1 MQHKIRWGIL
11 GCGNIAAKFAA
22 DLSFVEDAVVTSVA
36 SRSLDKAKAFAVRFG
51 AAHAYGSYEELA
63 RDPEVDV
70 IYVATPHSHHYENTL
85 LCLNHDK
92 ATLCEKAF
100 ALNSW
105 QAHEMI
111 DLAKKRKVFLMEALW
126 TKFLPHYIKLQEILK
141 AGTLGDITS
150 VIVNFGFV
158 PTPPVPARVFDPA
171 LGGGTMLDIGIYN
184 VFMAMSVLG
193 RPDHIDAYMKP
204 ASTGIDAQCAVLF
217 RYNNGSMAQ
226 LFSSFEANLAMEA
239 DIAGNKGRIRVT
251 HRFYAP
257 DTVIE
262 YYSDKPDSLQVI
274 NVERETGGH
283 GYEYEARHVGECL
296 RKGLLESPVMTHA
309 DTLMLMEVL
318 DEIRRK
324 AGIVYSA
331 DKV

>member
-1 MQHKIRWGIL
+1 MQKKIRWGIL

-22 DLSFVEDAVVTSVA
+22 DLSFVEDAVITSVA
-36 SRSLDKAKAFAVRFG
+36 SRNAGKAEEFAARFG
-51 AAHAYGSYEELA
+51 ASHAYGSYEELA
-63 RDPEVDV
+63 RDPEVDA
-70 IYVATPHSHHYENTL
+70 IYVATPHSHHHEHTL

-100 ALNSW
+100 ALNSR
-105 QAHEMI
+105 QAREMI
-111 DLAKKRKVFLMEALW
+111 SLAKERKVFLMEALW

-141 AGTLGDITS
+141 TGTLGEISS
-150 VIVNFGFV
+150 VIVNFGFL
-158 PTPPVPARVFDPA
+158 PTPPIPARVFDPA

-184 VFMAMSVLG
+184 VFIAMSVLG

-204 ASTGIDAQCAVLF
+204 ADTGIDAQCAVLF
-217 RYNNGSMAQ
+217 RYKNGAMAQ

-239 DIAGNKGRIRVT
+239 DIAGNKGRIRLT

-257 DTVIE
+257 DTVLE
-262 YYSDKPDSLQVI
+262 YYADRPDSLQVI

-296 RKGLLESPVMTHA
+296 RKGLIESPVMTHA
-309 DTLMLMEVL
+309 DTLLLMEVL

-324 AGIVYSA
+324 AGIIYTA
-331 DKV
+331 DKE